1 MADQPGTGFDRAL
14 FVATLRARRLG
25 HALIVRDA
33 TGSTNDDAFD
43 ALCDGA
49 GDGVVVVADA
59 QTKGRGR
66 AGRTWTHAPGRAL
79 ALSTALHL
87 GCDVRQAGLVPL
99 AAGLAAA
106 TAAARCGVQHAR
118 LKWPNDVLVHGRKLA
133 GVLCELRRA
142 PQGGDVVVIGVG
154 VNVRTRRDEFPAE
167 LQGTATSVAL
177 ERGDDA
183 VGVEDVAARLLE
195 ALEPLWEQLQEGD
208 RAAIR
213 DAWSARAAFWGESV
227 TVRAPGGDV
236 TGVAQRLDDDGGL
249 VLRLESGIER
259 VMIAGDV
266 EPAECRA

>member
-1 MADQPGTGFDRAL
+1 MADALGTGFDRTR
-14 FVATLRARRLG
+14 FVGALRARRLG
-25 HALIVRDA
+25 HTLIVRES

-43 ALCDGA
+43 ALCAGQ

-59 QTKGRGR
+59 QTQGRGR

-79 ALSTALHL
+79 AMSVALHL
-87 GCDVRQAGLVPL
+87 GCDVRQAGLIPL
-99 AAGLAAA
+99 AVGVAAA
-106 TAAARCGVQHAR
+106 TAVAQCGVSAAR
-118 LKWPNDVLVHGRKLA
+118 LKWPNDVLARGRKLA

-154 VNVRTRRDEFPAE
+154 VNVRTRAQDFPVGLRD
-167 LQGTATSVAL
+167 TATSVAI

-183 VGVEDVAARLLE
+183 IGVEEVAARLLE

-227 TVRAPGGDV
+227 TVRAPGGAV
-236 TGVAQRLDDDGGL
+236 TGVAQRLDEDGGL
-249 VLRLESGIER
+249 VLRLESGVER
-259 VMIAGDV
+259 VIVAGDV
-266 EPAECRA
+266 EPTECRA